1 MILYIG
7 KHTVD
12 KVILLSTRREKKK
25 LNTQKWEFEEVTV
38 LSYEHHGTRMMS
50 GPSIFNRYLCSELCP
65 LIKLPSY
72 EGPIYSLPHT
82 EESDS
87 FLKKSYNSYH
97 YFVLYIGH
105 SL

>member
-50 GPSIFNRYLCSELCP
+50 GPSIFSRYLYSQFVSP
-65 LIKLPSY
+65 KLPSY